1 MSPSSRHLALAGL
14 RNAAG
19 ALVYVLLV
27 ATFMTNADRFLP
39 TDRQAPAL
47 TLSALLLLFVISALI
62 EATLVLGQ
70 PLWLLTQGKRREAL
84 ELFGWT
90 SGVIVAGL
98 VILIAL
104 LALVR

>member
-1 MSPSSRHLALAGL
+1 MSPASRRLALAGL

-19 ALVYVLLV
+19 ALVYVFLV

-90 SGVIVAGL
+90 SGTIFTVL
-98 VILIAL
+98 ILLISL
-104 LALVR
+104 LMLIR